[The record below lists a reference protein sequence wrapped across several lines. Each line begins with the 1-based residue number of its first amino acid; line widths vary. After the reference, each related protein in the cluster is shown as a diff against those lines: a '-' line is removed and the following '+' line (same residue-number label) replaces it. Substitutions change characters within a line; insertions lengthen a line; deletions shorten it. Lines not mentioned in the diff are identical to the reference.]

1 MITLHRL
8 ASASKYSDSE
18 SEEFWLNPDLIQT
31 VEANP
36 DTVVSLTT
44 QARYVVAESPEE
56 VMKSIRGWR
65 AGVIAESLRIA
76 HVAQISSPSADALT
90 YGG

>member
-8 ASASKYSDSE
+8 ASAHDLSDSR
-18 SEEFWLNPDLIQT
+18 EEFWLNPDLIQT

-44 QARYVVAESPEE
+44 QARYVVSETPEE
-56 VMKSIRGWR
+56 VQECIRAWR
-65 AGVIAESLRIA
+65 AGVIAAALKTAPATR
-76 HVAQISSPSADALT
+76 ISSPSADALT